1 MVVNGSGRAPIGNK
15 KCLTLQC
22 NNIEVI
28 LKNLSL
34 YIDLAFCIV
43 VLPLMT
49 LIFPIERWFHN
60 FPWYVVSVGVW
71 LYGLYFLNRFLTVPY
86 LFRKGKRFMTGVAMA
101 VVPFL
106 VTYAISSVTLY
117 PPKPN
122 IHDVGIGR
130 VFPNIQQ
137 YQQAVWSLFMIVEAF
152 SFAVGLLT
160 QTNIQRSRRRAVE
173 SERDKA
179 EISLYKAQIKPHF
192 MFNTLNTL
200 YGLFLTKDENA
211 LASLEKFI
219 SMMRYMHTT
228 SMCDFVPLSEE
239 VDYIK
244 QYVGLQK
251 LRLNEMTSVVFDID
265 MEDSSLTIPP
275 MLLVTFV
282 ENCFKHGVSPVE
294 KSCIR
299 MSLRA
304 KDGKMEFLTTN
315 RAFHVKRMGGEHMG
329 IENCRKRLGLIYPG
343 KHQLEI
349 INEGSSF
356 KVKLIIDLK
365 A

>member
-1 MVVNGSGRAPIGNK
+1 MADAPDYTEVVM
-15 KCLTLQC
+15 
-22 NNIEVI
+22 
-28 LKNLSL
+28 KNLSL

-60 FPWYVVSVGVW
+60 FPGYVLSVGVW
-71 LYGLYFLNRFLTVPY
+71 LYAIYFLNRFLTVPY
-86 LFRKGKRFMTGVAMA
+86 LFKRGKRFWTGVAMA
-101 VVPFL
+101 VAPLL
-106 VTYAISSVTLY
+106 VTYAISCVSLY
-117 PPKPN
+117 PVKPN
-122 IHDVGIGR
+122 IYDVGIGR
-130 VFPNIQQ
+130 VFPGIQQ
-137 YQQAVWSLFMIVEAF
+137 YQQAMWSLFMIVEAF

-173 SERDKA
+173 AERDRA

-192 MFNTLNTL
+192 MFNTLNSL

-219 SMMRYMHTT
+219 SMMRYIHTS

-239 VDYIK
+239 VDYIR
-244 QYVGLQK
+244 QYVGLQN
-251 LRLNEMTSVVFDID
+251 LRLNEMTSVVVDID
-265 MEDSSLTIPP
+265 IDDCSLAIPP

-299 MSLRA
+299 VRLHE
-304 KDGKMEFLTTN
+304 KNGKLDFLTEN
-315 RAFHVKRMGGEHMG
+315 RVFPVKRIGEHMG
-329 IENCRKRLGLIYPG
+329 IENCRKRLALIYPE
-343 KHQLEI
+343 KHRLEI
-349 INEGSSF
+349 IDEGTAF
-356 KVKLIIDLK
+356 KVELTIDLK
-365 A
+365 G